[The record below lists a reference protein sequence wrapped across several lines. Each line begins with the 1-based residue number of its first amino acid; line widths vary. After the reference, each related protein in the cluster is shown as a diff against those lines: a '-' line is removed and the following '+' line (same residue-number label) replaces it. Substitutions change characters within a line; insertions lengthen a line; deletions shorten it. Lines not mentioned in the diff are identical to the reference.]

1 MRTEVSVS
9 SCLGSSY
16 KQTSTLA
23 ASKHCMSKIL
33 LVEDKESLRMML
45 TTAIERFGFSVEAVE
60 DGNQAQAKIRQKKY
74 LLVLTDLRLPAGSGL
89 EVLTCCR
96 DLDDSL
102 PVIVMTAYG
111 TIEEAVLAMR
121 RGAFDFIQKPVDL
134 DHLRL
139 LIRRALDQQQIIR
152 ENILLRE
159 AFQQVHGFPEIIGED
174 ESIKAVGKEIQR
186 VASTEATVLL
196 QGESGTGKELF
207 ARAIHQLSPRVN
219 NPFVAINC
227 AAIPESLVENELF
240 GHEKGSYSGADSRR
254 IGKFELAHK
263 GTIFLDEIGELPL
276 QVQSKILRV
285 LESKTFERI
294 GGVQTR
300 EVDIRIV
307 AATNRDLQEAV
318 LCKKFR
324 EDLFFRLSVFPI
336 MVPSLRERQG
346 DIRVLANHFLNR
358 FIREFKKGRL
368 AFSETALEMM
378 ERYHWPGNVRE
389 LQNCVER
396 AVIMSD
402 GHEILP
408 EDLNLS
414 FHQPGKKIGETLPE
428 GFDLSGTLSEVSLR
442 AVSAVESA
450 KISQALRQA
459 QWGKIKA
466 AQILG
471 VGYKTLL
478 RKIKEYQLE

>member
-1 MRTEVSVS
+1 
-9 SCLGSSY
+9 
-16 KQTSTLA
+16 
-23 ASKHCMSKIL
+23 MSKIL
-33 LVEDKESLRMML
+33 LVEDKESLRTML
-45 TTAIERFGFSVEAVE
+45 TTAIEKLGFSVEAVG
-60 DGNQAQAKIRQKKY
+60 DGNQAEAKIRHKKY
-74 LLVLTDLRLPAGSGL
+74 LLVLTDLRLPTGSGL

-96 DLDDSL
+96 DFDDSM

-121 RGAFDFIQKPVDL
+121 RGAFDFIQKPIDL
-134 DHLRL
+134 DHLGL
-139 LIRRALDQQQIIR
+139 LIRRALDQQQILR

-159 AFQQVHGFPEIIGED
+159 AFQQIHGFPEIIGED
-174 ESIKAVGKEIQR
+174 ESVKAVGKEIQR
-186 VASTEATVLL
+186 VAQTEATVLL

-207 ARAIHQLSPRVN
+207 ARAIHQLSPRAGN
-219 NPFVAINC
+219 SFVAINC
-227 AAIPESLVENELF
+227 AAIPEPLVENELF

-285 LESKTFERI
+285 LEAKTFERI
-294 GGVQTR
+294 GGVQTH

-307 AATNRDLQEAV
+307 AATNRNLQEAV
-318 LCKKFR
+318 LRKKFR

-336 MVPSLRERQG
+336 VVPPLRERQG
-346 DIRVLANHFLNR
+346 DLRVLAAHFLKK
-358 FIREFKKGRL
+358 FTQEFNKDGL
-368 AFSETALEMM
+368 VFSESALEIM
-378 ERYHWPGNVRE
+378 EKYHWPGNVRE
-389 LQNCVER
+389 LQNCIER

-414 FHQPGKKIGETLPE
+414 FHQSGREISETLPE
-428 GFDLSGTLSEVSLR
+428 GFDLSGSLSDVSLR
-442 AVSAVESA
+442 AMAAAESA
-450 KISQALRQA
+450 KISHVLRQA
-459 QWGKIKA
+459 KWSKTKA
-466 AQILG
+466 AQMLG

-478 RKIKEYQLE
+478 RKIKEYQLEQA